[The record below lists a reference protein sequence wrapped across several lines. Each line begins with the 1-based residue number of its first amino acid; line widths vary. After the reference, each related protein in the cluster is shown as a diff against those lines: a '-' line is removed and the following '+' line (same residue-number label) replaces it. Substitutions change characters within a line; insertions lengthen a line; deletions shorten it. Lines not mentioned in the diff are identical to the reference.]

1 MFYKLCFRLLANNE
15 QMFIIFI
22 YFDEISRIHFRLNY
36 VILKKN
42 KITWGKTI
50 LFSYLKKII
59 SNLFQPFS
67 WIFTLRRIM
76 HPPLAILQRCRL
88 HLRWHQPTHLSS
100 QGVTEDNVCKLFSTG
115 SCQEKDLSGW

>member
-50 LFSYLKKII
+50 LSF
-59 SNLFQPFS
+59 LFKENNFKPFP
-67 WIFTLRRIM
+67 TLFLDFHSQEDYTSPTGYFAEVQASSEM
-76 HPPLAILQRCRL
+76 A
-88 HLRWHQPTHLSS
+88 PTHTPVKSRCHRR
-100 QGVTEDNVCKLFSTG
+100 QCV
-115 SCQEKDLSGW
+115 